1 MDKRPVLQTFNQQF
15 ESFIAD
21 VLAVFPENEDLQFTQ
36 VAIKTIRKANPRMLI
51 ATWKESVTDIYGDE
65 IENGNKDFFLN
76 KDYGQDL
83 EGNESA
89 SKIMESID
97 RLRAPIREMGADNQN
112 KAMQYVQ
119 NLTKLSRLYYS

>member
-1 MDKRPVLQTFNQQF
+1 
-15 ESFIAD
+15 
-21 VLAVFPENEDLQFTQ
+21 
-36 VAIKTIRKANPRMLI
+36 MLI